1 MDRLPRIENH
11 EALMSLSTDIQNP
24 TDTQDATADPVLKLE
39 PILSQKWALGYAH
52 VAITAYFALFFMYL
66 SYQPL
71 FHTDLWGHVAYG
83 DWMIKHRAL
92 PTEDPFV
99 GYAKGVPVIASAWL
113 GQVILAGVQT
123 MGGPEWISHLY
134 TVVVW
139 STYVLLVGA
148 FYWKSRQLGTAMLGM
163 GLAFFLVWSRHATVR
178 PEMFGTFSFVL
189 LLGVFAWL
197 DRKRDD
203 AELTGVPETSTWSSE
218 ILLAGLT
225 VLTFAFW
232 ANTHGSFMVG
242 IAILACQT
250 VGRLIEVAW
259 KTHDVVQV
267 LSDRRLHRWLWL
279 TELAIAAA
287 LINPYGMD
295 QLLNALEFSRNP
307 NLPDVMEW
315 KKLEFSMP
323 EGVQMCLSW
332 LLMLVLFRFSKQPV
346 RPAEILM
353 LAVLT
358 YTSIA
363 NVRMIGWYGFI
374 FAYAMLPHLA
384 EMARR
389 GMSWIHNQPG
399 LISDEWWL
407 RLQKRS
413 HLITLF
419 CILVGWYGFALS
431 HLATPLLGGERR
443 KPDRL
448 YSAETP
454 RGVSAFLRRHPPQGQ
469 IFNPQW
475 WGDWLAWDGPPG
487 LKVFMTTNAVHLA
500 PHRYW
505 KDYMGLAS
513 GGAGWQQQINKYNIE
528 TFIIHK
534 PDQVTMDVEVRNLKD
549 WKLVYED
556 DLAVIVTRDE
566 ALLKSLRAAA
576 AAKGQ
581 AKESTKSEAS
591 RNTPPAAP

>member
-1 MDRLPRIENH
+1 MSTSTEIQKTH
-11 EALMSLSTDIQNP
+11 ETEETGSES
-24 TDTQDATADPVLKLE
+24 VLKLE
-39 PILSQKWALGYAH
+39 PILSQKWALGYAN
-52 VAITAYFALFFMYL
+52 VAVTAYFALFFMYL

-83 DWMIKHRAL
+83 DWMLKHRAL

-99 GYAKGVPVIASAWL
+99 EYAKGVPVIASAWL

-123 MGGPEWISHLY
+123 IGGPEWISHLY
-134 TVVVW
+134 TIVVW
-139 STYVLLVGA
+139 LTYVLLVAA
-148 FYWKSRQLGTAMLGM
+148 FYLKSRQLGTAMLGM

-197 DRKRDD
+197 DHKRDE
-203 AELTGVPETSTWSSE
+203 AEHTGILTTSTWLEE
-218 ILLAGLT
+218 ISLAAL
-225 VLTFAFW
+225 VFSTFAFW

-242 IAILACQT
+242 IVMLACQAA
-250 VGRLIEVAW
+250 GRLMEVTW
-259 KTHDVVQV
+259 KTRDVVQV
-267 LSDRRLHRWLWL
+267 LSDRQLHRWLLL
-279 TELAIAAA
+279 TELAVVAS

-295 QLLNALEFSRNP
+295 QLLNALEFSKNT

-315 KKLEFSMP
+315 KKLEFFMP
-323 EGVQMCLSW
+323 EGVQMCVSW
-332 LLMLVLFRFSKQPV
+332 LLMLVLFRFSRQPV

-358 YTSIA
+358 YTTLV

-413 HLITLF
+413 HIISLF
-419 CILVGWYGFALS
+419 CVLVAWYGFALS

-443 KPDRL
+443 KPEKL
-448 YSAETP
+448 YSVETP
-454 RGVSAFLRRHPPQGQ
+454 RGVSAFLRRHPPHGQ

-505 KDYMGLAS
+505 KDYMGLSS
-513 GGAGWQQQINKYNIE
+513 GQSGWQQQVNKYNID
-528 TFIIHK
+528 TFVIHK
-534 PDQVTMDVEVRNLKD
+534 SDQATMDIEVRNLKD

-566 ALLKSLRAAA
+566 AMLKSLRAAA
-576 AAKGQ
+576 AAAAAKEKNKQ
-581 AKESTKSEAS
+581 AK
-591 RNTPPAAP
+591 

>member
-1 MDRLPRIENH
+1 
-11 EALMSLSTDIQNP
+11 MSTSTEIQKTP
-24 TDTQDATADPVLKLE
+24 ETEETGSESVLKLE
-39 PILSQKWALGYAH
+39 PILRQKWALGYAN
-52 VAITAYFALFFMYL
+52 VAVTAYFALFFMYL

-83 DWMIKHRAL
+83 DWMLKHRAL

-99 GYAKGVPVIASAWL
+99 EYAKGVPVIASAWL

-123 MGGPEWISHLY
+123 IGGPEWISHLY
-134 TVVVW
+134 TIVVW
-139 STYVLLVGA
+139 LTYVLLVAA
-148 FYWKSRQLGTAMLGM
+148 FYLKSRQLGTAMLSM

-197 DRKRDD
+197 DHKRDE
-203 AELTGVPETSTWSSE
+203 AEHTGIPTTSTWLEE
-218 ILLAGLT
+218 ISLAAL
-225 VLTFAFW
+225 VFSTFAFW

-242 IAILACQT
+242 IVMLACQAA
-250 VGRLIEVAW
+250 GRLVEVTW
-259 KTHDVVQV
+259 KTRDVVQV
-267 LSDRRLHRWLWL
+267 LSDRQLHRWLLL
-279 TELAIAAA
+279 TELAVVAS

-295 QLLNALEFSRNP
+295 QLLNALEFSKNT

-315 KKLEFSMP
+315 KKLEFFMP
-323 EGVQMCLSW
+323 EGVQMCVSW
-332 LLMLVLFRFSKQPV
+332 LLMLVLFRFSRQPV

-358 YTSIA
+358 YTTLV

-413 HLITLF
+413 HIISLF
-419 CILVGWYGFALS
+419 CVLVAWYGFALS

-443 KPDRL
+443 KPEKL

-454 RGVSAFLRRHPPQGQ
+454 RGVSAFLRRHPPHGQ

-505 KDYMGLAS
+505 KDYMGLSS
-513 GGAGWQQQINKYNIE
+513 GQSGWQQQVNKYNID
-528 TFIIHK
+528 TFVIHK
-534 PDQVTMDVEVRNLKD
+534 SDQATMDVEVRNLKD

-566 ALLKSLRAAA
+566 AMLKSRRAAA
-576 AAKGQ
+576 AAAAAKEKTKQ
-581 AKESTKSEAS
+581 AK
-591 RNTPPAAP
+591 

>member
-1 MDRLPRIENH
+1 MGRLPRIENH

-24 TDTQDATADPVLKLE
+24 TGIQDATAEPVLKLE

-83 DWMIKHRAL
+83 DWMLKHRAL

-113 GQVILAGVQT
+113 GQVILAGAQKI
-123 MGGPEWISHLY
+123 GGPEWISHLY

-139 STYVLLVGA
+139 STYVLLAGA
-148 FYWKSRQLGTAMLGM
+148 FYWKCRQLGTAMLGM

-189 LLGVFAWL
+189 LLGIFALL
-197 DRKRDD
+197 DRNRDD
-203 AELTGVPETSTWSSE
+203 AELTSVPETSTWGNE
-218 ILLAGLT
+218 ILISGLT
-225 VLTFAFW
+225 VMTFAFW

-242 IAILACQT
+242 IAMLACQT
-250 VGRLIEVAW
+250 AGRLIEVAW
-259 KTHDVVQV
+259 QTRDVVQI

-295 QLLNALEFSRNP
+295 QLLNALEFSKNP

-353 LAVLT
+353 LAVLI

-448 YSAETP
+448 YSVETP

-513 GGAGWQQQINKYNIE
+513 GGAGWPQQINKYNIE

-566 ALLKSLRAAA
+566 AMLKSLRAAA
-576 AAKGQ
+576 AAKAQ
-581 AKESTKSEAS
+581 VKESTKSGAS
-591 RNTPPAAP
+591 RNTAPAAP

>member
-1 MDRLPRIENH
+1 
-11 EALMSLSTDIQNP
+11 MSTSTEIQKTP
-24 TDTQDATADPVLKLE
+24 ETEETGSDSVLKLE
-39 PILSQKWALGYAH
+39 PILSQKWALGYAN
-52 VAITAYFALFFMYL
+52 VAVTAYFALFFMYL

-83 DWMIKHRAL
+83 DWMLKHRAL

-99 GYAKGVPVIASAWL
+99 EYAKGVPVIASAWL

-123 MGGPEWISHLY
+123 IGGPEWISHLY
-134 TVVVW
+134 TIVVW
-139 STYVLLVGA
+139 LTYVLLVAA
-148 FYWKSRQLGTAMLGM
+148 FYLKSRQLGTAMLSM

-197 DRKRDD
+197 DHKRDE
-203 AELTGVPETSTWSSE
+203 AEHTGIPTTSTWLEE
-218 ILLAGLT
+218 ISLAAL
-225 VLTFAFW
+225 VFSTFAFW

-242 IAILACQT
+242 IVMLACQAA
-250 VGRLIEVAW
+250 GRLVEVTW
-259 KTHDVVQV
+259 KTRDVVQV
-267 LSDRRLHRWLWL
+267 LSDRQLHRWLLL
-279 TELAIAAA
+279 TELAVVAS

-295 QLLNALEFSRNP
+295 QLLNALEFSKNT

-315 KKLEFSMP
+315 KKLEFFMP
-323 EGVQMCLSW
+323 EGVQMCVSW
-332 LLMLVLFRFSKQPV
+332 LLMLVLFRFSRQPV

-358 YTSIA
+358 YTTLV

-413 HLITLF
+413 HIISLF
-419 CILVGWYGFALS
+419 CVLVAWYGFALS

-443 KPDRL
+443 KPEKL

-454 RGVSAFLRRHPPQGQ
+454 RGVSAFLRRHPPHGQ

-505 KDYMGLAS
+505 KDYMGLSS
-513 GGAGWQQQINKYNIE
+513 GQSGWQQQVNKYNID
-528 TFIIHK
+528 TFVIHK
-534 PDQVTMDVEVRNLKD
+534 SDQATMDVEVRNLKD

-566 ALLKSLRAAA
+566 AMLKSLRAAA
-576 AAKGQ
+576 AAAAAKEKTKQ
-581 AKESTKSEAS
+581 AK
-591 RNTPPAAP
+591 

>member
-1 MDRLPRIENH
+1 
-11 EALMSLSTDIQNP
+11 MSTSTEIQKTP
-24 TDTQDATADPVLKLE
+24 ETEETGSESVLKLE
-39 PILSQKWALGYAH
+39 PILSQKWALGYAN
-52 VAITAYFALFFMYL
+52 VAVTAYFALFFMYL

-83 DWMIKHRAL
+83 DWMLKHRAL

-99 GYAKGVPVIASAWL
+99 EYAKGVPVIASAWL

-123 MGGPEWISHLY
+123 IGGPEWISHLY
-134 TVVVW
+134 TIVVW
-139 STYVLLVGA
+139 LTYVLLVAA
-148 FYWKSRQLGTAMLGM
+148 FYLKSRQLGTAMLSM

-197 DRKRDD
+197 DHKRDE
-203 AELTGVPETSTWSSE
+203 AEHTGIPTTSTWLEE
-218 ILLAGLT
+218 ISLAAL
-225 VLTFAFW
+225 VFSTFAFW

-242 IAILACQT
+242 IVMLACQAA
-250 VGRLIEVAW
+250 GRLVEVTW
-259 KTHDVVQV
+259 KTRDVVQV
-267 LSDRRLHRWLWL
+267 LSDRQLHRWLLL
-279 TELAIAAA
+279 TELAVVAS

-295 QLLNALEFSRNP
+295 QLLNALEFSKNT

-315 KKLEFSMP
+315 KKLEFFMP
-323 EGVQMCLSW
+323 EGVQMCVSW
-332 LLMLVLFRFSKQPV
+332 LLMLVLFRFSRQPV

-358 YTSIA
+358 YTTLV

-413 HLITLF
+413 HIISLF
-419 CILVGWYGFALS
+419 CVLVAWYGFALS

-443 KPDRL
+443 KPEKL

-454 RGVSAFLRRHPPQGQ
+454 RGVSAFLRRHPPHGQ

-505 KDYMGLAS
+505 KDYMGLSS
-513 GGAGWQQQINKYNIE
+513 GQSGWQQQVNKYNID
-528 TFIIHK
+528 TFVIHK
-534 PDQVTMDVEVRNLKD
+534 SDQATMDVEVRNLKD

-566 ALLKSLRAAA
+566 AMLKSLRAAA
-576 AAKGQ
+576 AAAAAKEKTKQ
-581 AKESTKSEAS
+581 AK
-591 RNTPPAAP
+591 